1 MLVRDVLFL
10 LIHKNHREPDVN
22 YAIVEI
28 LPDLHM
34 GMTIPSVND
43 FRRKEKKIFDFSER
57 IFEDHQKLTEAILM
71 WPTVSS
77 NRLRF
82 TKRFE
87 KYDFFRTLNSPDQ
100 LFETGDVEGNIYLKE
115 KSRKSWKKCFCV
127 LRSSG
132 LYYIPKGKS
141 KVILK
146 ENYKK
151 KIFVGLFF
159 SNRKN

>member
-1 MLVRDVLFL
+1 
-10 LIHKNHREPDVN
+10 
-22 YAIVEI
+22 
-28 LPDLHM
+28 
-34 GMTIPSVND
+34 
-43 FRRKEKKIFDFSER
+43 
-57 IFEDHQKLTEAILM
+57 M

-115 KSRKSWKKCFCV
+115 KSRKCWKKCGCV

-132 LYYIPKGKS
+132 LYYIRKGKS

-146 ENYKK
+146 ENYRK